1 MGPRMFQLLLLG
13 TFTVLFMDEGNRVL
27 TSRLVRFCYQ
37 CARFDGYKCLT
48 GLKKC
53 WKVNLT
59 FYKRSCT
66 IDHYY
71 YVDRITGRA
80 LYRYSEL
87 SCKPCE
93 EGMVQ
98 VYHDLLKETICC
110 NHKDMCNNGNINL
123 DTTVVFGRG
132 IDNMTDVIKDRR

>member
-1 MGPRMFQLLLLG
+1 MVRLSKVI
-13 TFTVLFMDEGNRVL
+13 TFAFFLSL
-27 TSRLVRFCYQ
+27 
-37 CARFDGYKCLT
+37 
-48 GLKKC
+48 
-53 WKVNLT
+53 
-59 FYKRSCT
+59 
-66 IDHYY
+66 
-71 YVDRITGRA
+71 GRA

-110 NHKDMCNNGNINL
+110 NQKDMCNNGNINL

-132 IDNMTDVIKDRR
+132 IDNMTDVIKDRS